1 VNLGTGEHFLK
12 NTEIP
17 KKRTKQNQKIKTL
30 TRERETGI
38 KRHFPCIKTFEDKMG
53 S

>member
-1 VNLGTGEHFLK
+1 VSISSKTQKFQKKNKAKPKDK
-12 NTEIP
+12 NTY
-17 KKRTKQNQKIKTL
+17 K
-30 TRERETGI
+30 RETGI